1 MQVFTVLFTAIY
13 KVMHELR
20 THFNRMCIIL
30 VGGHLAEST
39 HFDLLRTYVAVCE
52 RTYENIPSY
61 SFYIVRQ
68 QGKFT
73 VLLRR
78 AA

>member
-1 MQVFTVLFTAIY
+1 MLKLWIYVSGTLITCMQVFTVLFTAIY

-52 RTYENIPSY
+52 RT
-61 SFYIVRQ
+61 
-68 QGKFT
+68 
-73 VLLRR
+73 
-78 AA
+78 